1 MPNLDFLV
9 HLPLLRI
16 EEEVLPFGPCQF
28 YRMPFKQ
35 YDEISLGA
43 FSEQKRFYE
52 ATEPVFLSL
61 SVPVSEDNL
70 SPAQAKDTGIVEVKI
85 PTEKWSILDEL
96 GLGAVNWMH
105 AEFARPAWTALLL
118 AAPASALAPPSW
130 SQTFVAADQGF
141 ALRLAAG
148 VRKAARVQGEADHEY
163 LFLPEAASER
173 IPTVDISR
181 AALIFKQLHEWE
193 AVPELRAGLQT
204 LRATGSPLLS
214 SQHRAT
220 LAVRGL
226 ESLLLPEVEIALQE
240 TFARRA
246 SALLATSREGADRVA
261 SRAGELYDLRSETLH
276 GTAVL
281 KGIHLLEE
289 GSAEEM
295 LALAIQNIGKLVS
308 DGQTIKAVR
317 KDLDKGFR
325 EGRSSVAFQFDKAP
339 IGRAA
344 TDRLARRKPSDVHV
358 MTSRMV
364 AEADRVCCWSPLLG
378 LRTEGLEKTGGMLL
392 GEAPVPILMPLTP
405 EELFDLEERDIRRD
419 FLAEFR
425 QQGHPMAILMT
436 VPKDGGGGDP
446 DVITPFLERMRD
458 LGVVALRIAGFDR
471 FHDPELFG
479 SAVFAGSRRLR
490 RPTVL
495 RQTISEEVRH
505 AAVQRIGASEQPR
518 LAAIWKQIWQYE
530 SVGRSTEIE
539 HVLSLFRRSFDRE
552 FLHAEG
558 RSIVLLSLL
567 EALMGRFRP
576 RNEPVQLEDLVEALL
591 DLTLDVRWFRKAGK
605 IFRNQVAHSRLD
617 VSRVNKALDS
627 LSRLVCGLVL
637 ALLETWNAAN
647 KKDRTRRPSELLVS
661 HAMILH
667 GEKRALAKEGQRDY

>member
-16 EEEVLPFGPCQF
+16 EEELLPFGPCQL

-43 FSEQKRFYE
+43 FSEQKSLYE

-61 SVPVSEDNL
+61 SVAVPEGNL
-70 SPAQAKDTGIVEVKI
+70 SPAEEQGRGIVELKL
-85 PTEKWSILDEL
+85 PTNRWSMLDEL
-96 GLGAVNWMH
+96 GLGPVNWMH

-118 AAPASALAPPSW
+118 AAPASALVPPSW

-148 VRKAARVQGEADHEY
+148 VRRAARVQGEADHEY
-163 LFLPEAASER
+163 LFLPEAAGER
-173 IPTVDISR
+173 IPAADISR

-193 AVPELRAGLQT
+193 SVPELRAGLQT

-214 SQHRAT
+214 SPHRAT

-246 SALLATSREGADRVA
+246 AALLADSREDTDRVA
-261 SRAGELYDLRSETLH
+261 LRAGELYSLRSETLH
-276 GTAVL
+276 GAAVL
-281 KGIHLLEE
+281 TGTHLLQE

-308 DGQTIKAVR
+308 GGQTIKAAR
-317 KDLDKGFR
+317 RELDKGFR
-325 EGRSSVAFQFDKAP
+325 DGRSSVTFQFDKAP
-339 IGRAA
+339 IGQAA
-344 TDRLARRKPSDVHV
+344 KDRLARRKPSDVYV
-358 MTSRMV
+358 VNSSMK
-364 AEADRVCCWSPLLG
+364 AEEDRVCCWSPLLG

-392 GEAPVPILMPLTP
+392 GQAPAPILMPLTP

-419 FLAEFR
+419 FMAEFR
-425 QQGHPMAILMT
+425 QHGHPMAILMT
-436 VPKDGGGGDP
+436 VPEDGGGGDP
-446 DVITPFLERMRD
+446 EVLTPFLERMRD
-458 LGVVALRIAGFDR
+458 LGVVALRLAGYDR

-495 RQTISEEVRH
+495 RQTVSEEVRH
-505 AAVQRIGASEQPR
+505 EAVQRAGPSELPR

-530 SVGRSTEIE
+530 SAGRSTEVE

-558 RSIVLLSLL
+558 RAIILLSLL

-576 RNEPVQLEDLVEALL
+576 RNEPVQVEDLVEALL
-591 DLTLDVRWFRKAGK
+591 GLTPDVRWFRKAGK

-617 VSRVNKALDS
+617 TSRVNKALDA

-637 ALLETWNAAN
+637 ALLETWNAVDER
-647 KKDRTRRPSELLVS
+647 DRTRRPSDLLVS
-661 HAMILH
+661 HASRLH
-667 GEKRALAKEGQRDY
+667 EKKRALGGVT